1 MILFFRVHFMLCWL
15 LNFAPTSSHT
25 WHDPTLASTAGVL
38 GHCLAVF
45 FFSSVTRVYKRG
57 NRLYLL
63 LSRAFHMWILRM
75 LLEYTCFTIPCQLLP
90 SSSANQFCVY
100 TYPTP
105 GKPRWPS
112 SHCPRSPPSTQPSPA
127 PWATEQ
133 LPASSLFHT
142 WWCMDVSATLSVHT
156 QLTEIKPLALEGK
169 RRAWQ
174 WCWGIASLERH
185 KRDCNTCSLWGT
197 RGAEKQNFHCI
208 IYCIFRSFKFCAWQ
222 VLFFCATVQYMYK
235 DIHRPTQTHTETYI
249 GMKKSSAVYVGLTL
263 QMDAGVSE
271 CGTLAACVAKSCF
284 WPFSHSGWS
293 TLRPHQ
299 LYPWMGAFLFHQKSG
314 KSFYSYCLLGHA
326 KRDKTGN
333 WGKKKKKSMITPVF
347 LPGKSH
353 GQRSLAGWI
362 ARSWIQLSK
371 HTHTHTHLWIWRTR
385 RGLVVI

>member
-1 MILFFRVHFMLCWL
+1 MTPPWSALQVSWAIASLCSFSQALLEFTNVETGYTYNCHVLSICESFVCYWNTPALQRRVSFCHRAVRISSAYTRIPPLVSL
-15 LNFAPTSSHT
+15 AAPR
-25 WHDPTLASTAGVL
+25 PTAL
-38 GHCLAVF
+38 GHHPA
-45 FFSSVTRVYKRG
+45 
-57 NRLYLL
+57 
-63 LSRAFHMWILRM
+63 
-75 LLEYTCFTIPCQLLP
+75 
-90 SSSANQFCVY
+90 
-100 TYPTP
+100 
-105 GKPRWPS
+105 
-112 SHCPRSPPSTQPSPA
+112 PSPA

-133 LPASSLFHT
+133 LPASSLFDT
-142 WWCMDVSATLSVHT
+142 WWCTDVSATLSVHT

-169 RRAWQ
+169 RRARQ

-197 RGAEKQNFHCI
+197 REAEKQNFHCI
-208 IYCIFRSFKFCAWQ
+208 IYCIFWSFKFCAWQ

-235 DIHRPTQTHTETYI
+235 DIHRPTQTHTKTYT

-263 QMDAGVSE
+263 QIDAGVSK
-271 CGTLAACVAKSCF
+271 CGTLAACLAKSCF

-362 ARSWIQLSK
+362 ARSRIQLSK
-371 HTHTHTHLWIWRTR
+371 HTHTFMNLEDQTWSCGNLIQHPYFHKSK
-385 RGLVVI
+385 